1 MTDSKASAASVDTSA
16 VDKAAQGRE
25 AAGKHAASM
34 VRDGMLLGLGT
45 GRTASA
51 FVRSLGAR
59 VRDEGLR
66 VKGVPTSE
74 ATAALAREVGVAL
87 TTLEENPTLDLAVD
101 GADAVDPALGCIK
114 GLGGALLREKIVA
127 AACARFV
134 VIVSSDKLVEHLG
147 MGPHVPVE
155 VVRFG
160 WSRTRKT
167 LEDLGAKTTIRGGE
181 SAPFVTDGGNLI
193 VDCRFDAKAD
203 PGALAASIKAL
214 TGVVEHGY
222 FLRMATELI
231 VAGLD
236 GGIELRT
243 PRAG

>member
-25 AAGKHAASM
+25 AAGEHAAYIREYGDDM
-34 VRDGMLLGLGT
+34 PEVRDGMLLGLGT

-167 LEDLGAKTTIRGGE
+167 LEALGAKTL
-181 SAPFVTDGGNLI
+181 N
-193 VDCRFDAKAD
+193 
-203 PGALAASIKAL
+203 
-214 TGVVEHGY
+214 
-222 FLRMATELI
+222 
-231 VAGLD
+231 
-236 GGIELRT
+236 
-243 PRAG
+243 